1 MASYLTKQKQNFIM
15 KKLSLILCLFL
26 FPFLGCD
33 TAKSIL
39 NNVGGN
45 GNLSNADVVQGLKE
59 ALRVG
64 TDSSTYHL
72 GLLNGFFK
80 DDMIK
85 ILMPPEAQ
93 KVEKTLR
100 DVGLGSVVD
109 KAILSMN
116 RSAEDATKYVGN
128 IFLNSIKQMTIQDAF
143 GILRGGD
150 RSATDYLKR
159 TTSDQLTAAFKPIVS
174 KSLQFTDAT
183 KYWKDVFSAYNRF
196 SSTPVNTDLTAYV
209 TQKTLDGLFYHIA
222 LEEQQIRKDPAA
234 RVTDI
239 LKKVFANQ
247 NQKVAAGF

>member
-1 MASYLTKQKQNFIM
+1 M

-26 FPFLGCD
+26 FPFFGCD
-33 TAKSIL
+33 TAKNIL
-39 NNVGGN
+39 STVGAGN

-109 KAILSMN
+109 KAVLSMN
-116 RSAEDATKYVGN
+116 RSAEDATKYVGD
-128 IFLNSIKQMTIQDAF
+128 IFINAIKQMTIQDAF

-150 RSATDYLKR
+150 RAATDYLKR
-159 TTSDQLTAAFKPIVS
+159 TTTMQLTAAFKPIVS

-183 KYWKDVFSAYNRF
+183 KYWKDVFTTYNRF
-196 SSTPVNTDLTAYV
+196 SNNPVNTDLTAYV

-222 LEEQQIRKDPAA
+222 LEEQAIRKDPAA

-239 LKKVFANQ
+239 LKKVFAGQ
-247 NQKVAAGF
+247 NG

>member
-1 MASYLTKQKQNFIM
+1 M

-26 FPFLGCD
+26 FPFFGCD
-33 TAKSIL
+33 TAKNIL
-39 NNVGGN
+39 STVGAGN

-109 KAILSMN
+109 KAVLSMN
-116 RSAEDATKYVGN
+116 RSAEDATKYVGD
-128 IFLNSIKQMTIQDAF
+128 IFINAIKQMTIQDAF

-150 RSATDYLKR
+150 RAATDYLKR
-159 TTSDQLTAAFKPIVS
+159 TTTAQLTATFKPIVS

-183 KYWKDVFSAYNRF
+183 KYWKDVFTTYNRF
-196 SSTPVNTDLTAYV
+196 SNSPVNTDLTSYV
-209 TQKTLDGLFYHIA
+209 TEKTLDGLFYHIG
-222 LEEQQIRKDPAA
+222 LEEQAIRKDPAA

-239 LKKVFANQ
+239 LKKVFAGQ
-247 NQKVAAGF
+247 NG

>member
-1 MASYLTKQKQNFIM
+1 M

-26 FPFLGCD
+26 FPFFGCD

-39 NNVGGN
+39 NSVGTGN

-109 KAILSMN
+109 KAVLSMN
-116 RSAEDATKYVGN
+116 RSAEDASKYVGN
-128 IFLNSIKQMTIQDAF
+128 IFINAIKQMTIQDAF

-150 RSATDYLKR
+150 RAATDYLKR
-159 TTSDQLTAAFKPIVS
+159 TTTAQLTAAFRPIVS

-183 KYWKDVFSAYNRF
+183 KYWKDVFSTYNRF
-196 SSTPVNTDLTAYV
+196 SNTPVNTDLTSYV
-209 TQKTLDGLFYHIA
+209 TKKRWMDYSITS
-222 LEEQQIRKDPAA
+222 
-234 RVTDI
+234 V
-239 LKKVFANQ
+239 LKSRRFEKIPQ
-247 NQKVAAGF
+247 HE